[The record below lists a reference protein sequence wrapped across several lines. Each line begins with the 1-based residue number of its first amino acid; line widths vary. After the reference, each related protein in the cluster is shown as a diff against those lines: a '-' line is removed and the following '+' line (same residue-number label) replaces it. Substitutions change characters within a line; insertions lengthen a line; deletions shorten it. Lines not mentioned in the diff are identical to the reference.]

1 MSGRIHFR
9 YQSRGLRVAQA
20 RTKHTGNTPSL
31 PQRNANSAIEF
42 SGILP
47 DGHGRGGIKFRR
59 DTLSIHARPS
69 FPTDPIACRPPPF
82 IPTVALSTSLWWTY
96 FTGSETSGQES
107 GLRQKESLLLI
118 RGRFFQDRVLKEKE
132 GKSRRIR
139 KLRES
144 WRNWIWLKGISW
156 YEGRER
162 EGRVLRNFP
171 LLLSHSCHFRP
182 RELCYWVLPLSGA
195 ADVFYDVEARRKL
208 PGPGGRYA

>member
-69 FPTDPIACRPPPF
+69 FSTDPTACRPPPF

-132 GKSRRIR
+132 GKRRRIR

-144 WRNWIWLKGISW
+144 
-156 YEGRER
+156 
-162 EGRVLRNFP
+162 
-171 LLLSHSCHFRP
+171 
-182 RELCYWVLPLSGA
+182 
-195 ADVFYDVEARRKL
+195 
-208 PGPGGRYA
+208 